1 MGVRLTWIQ
10 QAAGAIRRWRIQ
22 FRIRG
27 SRRESAV
34 AAFYVGD
41 LRLREVGSIASY
53 KFMNPDII
61 HALEIAA
68 IVLAGTLTGNE
79 LAVAVF
85 FHPVLAVLRTRCI
98 SKPPR
103 LW

>member
-1 MGVRLTWIQ
+1 MGVRLTWVQ

-41 LRLREVGSIASY
+41 AYEKLEVLLY
-53 KFMNPDII
+53 TN
-61 HALEIAA
+61 L
-68 IVLAGTLTGNE
+68 
-79 LAVAVF
+79 
-85 FHPVLAVLRTRCI
+85 
-98 SKPPR
+98 
-103 LW
+103 